1 MSCKTCMRPLAIVL
15 CSICALAFVR
25 LCVLVPQATL
35 AAQIDSEPE
44 LEEAEGAALLD
55 TGGNVLYA
63 YNEEERFPPAS
74 TTKVMTAMVALDS
87 GRSLDEMVTI
97 REDDLG
103 EGGQLADYGDGDQV
117 PLGELMQVMLV
128 YSGNDA
134 AYNTACHIAG
144 SEEAFAKLMNAKA
157 KEIGMTNTHFV
168 NSHGMDV
175 DDHYSCAKDLA
186 IMGRY
191 AMQHYPFIC
200 QTVVM
205 EEAQTTVRGYP
216 TVLKA
221 TDQLLGKFDGIRG
234 VKSGAVA
241 DGYSFVGASGRG
253 DVQLYSGVIGC
264 KTPMGRF
271 NDTAT
276 LMEWGYENFGEYT
289 ISNSSW
295 VTRMQ
300 PYAYDFGYKVPLSAV
315 QDVTC
320 SLWPNIKD
328 VSYKSVL
335 VRPNALMGTNS
346 ICGWADWNQKGRKM
360 GGALYGTHE
369 RPVRQSSW
377 PLFVSA
383 LFDEPDPMGEGGLD
397 EQ

>member
-1 MSCKTCMRPLAIVL
+1 MMSKNHGRLLVRIAW
-15 CSICALAFVR
+15 SICAVMLAHVCAFA
-25 LCVLVPQATL
+25 PNTAI
-35 AAQIDSEPE
+35 AAQIDSQPE

-63 YNEEERFPPAS
+63 YNEEARFPPAS

-87 GRSLDEMVTI
+87 GRNLDEMVTI

-157 KEIGMTNTHFV
+157 KEIGMQNTHFV

-205 EEAQTTVRGYP
+205 EEAETTVRGYP

-253 DVQLYSGVIGC
+253 DIQLYSGVIGC
-264 KTPMGRF
+264 KTAMGRF

-289 ISNSSW
+289 ISNASW
-295 VTRMQ
+295 ITRLQ
-300 PYAYDFGYKVPLSAV
+300 PYAYDFGYKVPLGSL
-315 QDVTC
+315 QNVTC
-320 SLWPNIKD
+320 SLWPAIKD

-335 VRPNALMGTNS
+335 VRPNALVGTND
-346 ICGWADWNQKGRKM
+346 ICGWCDWNQKGRRM
-360 GGALYGTHE
+360 GGALYGTHA
-369 RPVRQSSW
+369 RPVRQSAW
-377 PLFVSA
+377 PLFASP
-383 LFDEPDPMGEGGLD
+383 LFDGPDLREGVADGK
-397 EQ
+397 